1 MNCIQ
6 THQLTHRFAS
16 GEVAV
21 NALELQVPEGAI
33 YGFLGP
39 NGAGKTT
46 TLRLLLGLLRRQE
59 GEISIFGQSLD
70 QHRESILRQIGSLI
84 ESPSIYAHLSAKE
97 NLRLF
102 QLLYDCP
109 KSRIDAV
116 LHQVGLAKTGSK
128 KVGKFSLG
136 MKQRLSIAI
145 ALLHQPK
152 LLILDEPS
160 NGLDPN
166 GMIEM
171 REMIQQLNQQEGISI
186 IVSSHIL
193 AEVEKMVTHLG
204 VIHQGSLRFQGT
216 TDELH
221 ALRNQAGVRFEVS
234 NTDVLKDKLAEKDII
249 YTSANSLELMHATPA
264 RIAEVNRMIVR
275 SESDVYA
282 IIPLKQDLE
291 SIFLHLIHE

>member
-21 NALELQVPEGAI
+21 NALELQVPEGAV

-59 GEISIFGQSLD
+59 GEISIFGQSLE

-116 LHQVGLAKTGSK
+116 LHQVGLANTGSK

-216 TDELH
+216 TEELH

-234 NTDVLKDKLAEKDII
+234 NTDDLKDKLAAKDII
-249 YTSANSLELMHATPA
+249 YTSSNSLELIHATPA

>member
-21 NALELQVPEGAI
+21 NALELQVPEGAV

-46 TLRLLLGLLRRQE
+46 TLRLILGLLRKQE
-59 GEISIFGQSLD
+59 GDIAIFGESLQS
-70 QHRESILRQIGSLI
+70 HRESILKQIGSLI

-97 NLRLF
+97 NLRVF

-116 LHQVGLAKTGSK
+116 LHQVGLANTGSK

-136 MKQRLSIAI
+136 MKQRLSLAI

-171 REMIQQLNQQEGISI
+171 REMIKHLNQQEGISI
-186 IVSSHIL
+186 LVSSHIL

-216 TDELH
+216 AAELQ
-221 ALRNQAGVRFEVS
+221 ALRHQAGVRFEVS
-234 NTDVLKDKLAEKDII
+234 NTDTLKAHWHEPDVLF
-249 YTSANSLELMHATPA
+249 TSSNSFEIKNAAPH
-264 RIAEVNRMIVR
+264 RIAEINRMITR
-275 SESDVYA
+275 SDVDVYA
-282 IIPLKQDLE
+282 IVPLKQDLE

>member
-21 NALELQVPEGAI
+21 NALELQVPEGAV

-59 GEISIFGQSLD
+59 GEISIFGQSLE

-116 LHQVGLAKTGSK
+116 LHQVGLANTGSK

-186 IVSSHIL
+186 MVSSHIL

-234 NTDVLKDKLAEKDII
+234 NTDVLKDRLAEKDIV
-249 YTSANSLELMHATPA
+249 YTSSNSLELIHATPA

>member
-21 NALELQVPEGAI
+21 NALELQVPEGAV

-46 TLRLLLGLLRRQE
+46 TLRLILGLLRKQE
-59 GEISIFGQSLD
+59 GDIAIFGESLQS
-70 QHRESILRQIGSLI
+70 HRESILKQIGSLI

-97 NLRLF
+97 NLRVF

-116 LHQVGLAKTGSK
+116 LHQVGLANTGSK
-128 KVGKFSLG
+128 KAGKFSLG
-136 MKQRLSIAI
+136 MKQRLSLAI

-171 REMIQQLNQQEGISI
+171 REMIKHLNQQEGISI
-186 IVSSHIL
+186 LVSSHIL

-216 TDELH
+216 AAELQ
-221 ALRNQAGVRFEVS
+221 ALRHQAGVRFDVS
-234 NTDVLKDKLAEKDII
+234 NTDALKAHWHEPDVLF
-249 YTSANSLELMHATPA
+249 TSSNSFEIKNAAPH
-264 RIAEVNRMIVR
+264 RIAEINRMITR
-275 SESDVYA
+275 SDVDVYA
-282 IIPLKQDLE
+282 IVPLKQDLE

>member
-21 NALELQVPEGAI
+21 NALELQVPEGAV

-59 GEISIFGQSLD
+59 GEISIFGQSLE

-116 LHQVGLAKTGSK
+116 LHQVGLANTGSK

-186 IVSSHIL
+186 MVSSHIL

-234 NTDVLKDKLAEKDII
+234 NTDVLKDQLAEKDII

-275 SESDVYA
+275 AESDVYA

>member
-21 NALELQVPEGAI
+21 NALELQVPEGAV

-46 TLRLLLGLLRRQE
+46 TLRLLLGLLRKQE
-59 GEISIFGQSLD
+59 GDIAIFGDSLQS
-70 QHRESILRQIGSLI
+70 HRESILKQIGSLI

-97 NLRLF
+97 NLRVF
-102 QLLYDCP
+102 QMLYDCS

-116 LHQVGLAKTGSK
+116 LQQVGLANTGSK

-136 MKQRLSIAI
+136 MKQRLSLAI

-171 REMIQQLNQQEGISI
+171 REMIKHLNQQEGISML
-186 IVSSHIL
+186 VSSHIL

-216 TDELH
+216 AAELQ
-221 ALRNQAGVRFEVS
+221 ALRHQAGVRFEVS
-234 NTDVLKDKLAEKDII
+234 NTDALKAHWHEPDVLF
-249 YTSANSLELMHATPA
+249 TSSNSFEIENAAPH
-264 RIAEVNRMIVR
+264 RIAEVNRMITR
-275 SESDVYA
+275 SDVDVYA
-282 IIPLKQDLE
+282 IVPLKQDLE